1 MITKNTVWL
10 DKKTGQEVLVL
21 RVSGFRLTYQEN
33 GSLKTTSQTDFL
45 DRFYNDK
52 ALLDER
58 MSDGQENVA
67 VMLGGL

>member
-10 DKKTGQEVLVL
+10 DKKTGQAVLVL

-45 DRFYNDK
+45 DRFCNDK
-52 ALLDER
+52 ALLDGR
-58 MSDGQENVA
+58 MNDGQENVA